1 MENVENINEDQPK
14 SSHKKKKTL
23 LLILLLL
30 LLVLIGIAIALP
42 LLLIKDEVKIS
53 DLKLEQNVFKYN
65 ENYLN
70 AKVYVFYDDDS
81 EKEITLND
89 TYISQEDKEKFNI
102 VGENHQIT
110 LTYEN
115 FSKAFYITIAEAEF
129 SPSEIDNLVYYQNDE
144 DNESIHCLDLSSN
157 QDTKINDEVSYCLMV
172 DQKEKRIFY
181 TNLDNELISISLEG
195 KDKQVLGEN
204 TSLYTYDGVYLYY
217 LTDQGVMRCNLDG
230 DEKLIYES
238 ANLELINMIG
248 DKLIVQEDNTLYQ
261 MDRDG
266 KNVEEIYTSIT
277 DMTFEV
283 IGKQLLVLS
292 TEDYNQFSY
301 QIVNLDGTSKSL
313 TENQSGLIGNE
324 V

>member
-1 MENVENINEDQPK
+1 MD
-14 SSHKKKKTL
+14 
-23 LLILLLL
+23 
-30 LLVLIGIAIALP
+30 
-42 LLLIKDEVKIS
+42 
-53 DLKLEQNVFKYN
+53 
-65 ENYLN
+65 
-70 AKVYVFYDDDS
+70 KVS
-81 EKEITLND
+81 R
-89 TYISQEDKEKFNI
+89 QEDVLLMNVYYVHK
-102 VGENHQIT
+102 
-110 LTYEN
+110 
-115 FSKAFYITIAEAEF
+115 
-129 SPSEIDNLVYYQNDE
+129 IDNLVYYQNDE

-283 IGKQLLVLS
+283 IGEQLLVLS